1 MEFSDSKMFFNR
13 ELSWLRFN
21 TRVLNEA
28 HNETLPLLERIK
40 FLAIYGTNLD
50 EFYMIRVAGLKR
62 LYGSGVAEIGADRL
76 TPLEQLRHI
85 RDYLHQEQKTLEAL
99 FHQIRLQ
106 LSKAGLMIKKFSEL
120 NKTQKLGI
128 KDYFQ
133 NYLYP
138 IIVPIVVD
146 ATHPFP
152 HLNNLSFGIA
162 VKLKSE
168 ENGEIKY
175 GMIRIPRILTRFVEV
190 DKGLFVPVETIVG
203 EFAGDLFEGY
213 ELEGYAPFR
222 VTRNADIEIEE
233 DEADDFIELMSEG
246 LKARKKGEIV
256 RLEVGSGDR
265 SLLEFVKKQI
275 IVEKEDIYENNMP
288 LNLATFWELV
298 GCKDFAHLS
307 ISPFNPKILPPL
319 DCTTCIFDTIDKQ
332 DLMLFHPYESFDSVV
347 NFIQSAAKD
356 PDVLSIRMT
365 LYRVGKNSPII
376 KALTE
381 AAENKQVTVLVELK
395 ARFDE
400 ENNLHWAKALESA
413 GAHVIYGVPGLKV
426 HAKVALVIKKV
437 GDKLKEYVHLS
448 TGNYNVASAKIY
460 TDVSLFTSN
469 KEIANDVIKLFHSLS
484 TGTSHKTELNALC
497 VAPVQIKPKIISL
510 IENEIKH
517 GSKGRI
523 ILKANAL
530 VDADI
535 IRCLY
540 RASEAG
546 VKIDLIIRGIC
557 CLRPNV
563 KGFSENIRV
572 FSIIGKY
579 LEHARIY
586 YFAHSNPQVY
596 FSSADLMP
604 RNLEKRVE
612 LFVPATSELITK
624 RLVEILNIQLSDN
637 VQMHELKENGEYHK
651 VSSKGKAISSQLFY
665 EGYVNEIYNVNK
677 IEQEHFKAKKLLE
690 RMIGES

>member
-1 MEFSDSKMFFNR
+1 MDFCDSKMFFNR

-28 HNETLPLLERIK
+28 YNETLPLLDRLK

-50 EFYMIRVAGLKR
+50 EFYMIRVAGLRR
-62 LYGSGVAEIGADRL
+62 LYASGIAEIGSDKL
-76 TPLEQLRHI
+76 TPLEQLSHI
-85 RDYLHQEQKTLEAL
+85 RDYLHQEQKSIETL
-99 FHQIRLQ
+99 FHQIKSQ
-106 LSKAGLMIKKFSEL
+106 LSQAGLFIKNFNEL
-120 NKTQKLGI
+120 DKSKKIGI

-138 IIVPIVVD
+138 IIVPIVID
-146 ATHPFP
+146 STHPFP

-162 VKLKSE
+162 LKLRSE

-175 GMIRIPRILTRFVEV
+175 GMIRIPRVLKRFVEV
-190 DKGLFVPVETIVG
+190 EKGVFVLVETIVG

-213 ELEGYAPFR
+213 ELVSYLPFR

-256 RLEVGSGDR
+256 RLEVGVGDS
-265 SLLEFVKKQI
+265 SLIEFVKKQI
-275 IVEKEDIYENNMP
+275 IVAKEDVYTNDMP
-288 LNLATFWELV
+288 LNMGTFWELAL
-298 GCKDFAHLS
+298 CKDFAHLS
-307 ISPFNPKILPPL
+307 TPPLHPRILPPL
-319 DCTTCIFDTIDKQ
+319 DCGACIFDVIDKQ
-332 DLMLFHPYESFDSVV
+332 DVMLFHPYESFDSVV
-347 NFIQSAAKD
+347 QFIQSATKD

-365 LYRVGKNSPII
+365 LYRAGKNSPII

-426 HAKVALVIKKV
+426 HAKVALVIKQS

-448 TGNYNVASAKIY
+448 TGNYNSASAKIY

-469 KEIANDVIKLFHSLS
+469 KNIANDVIKLFHSLS
-484 TGTSHKTELNALC
+484 TGTSYKTELNALC
-497 VAPVQIKPKIISL
+497 VAPAQIKPKLIAL
-510 IENEIKH
+510 IEQEIKQ
-517 GSKGRI
+517 GARGRI

-530 VDADI
+530 VDTDI
-535 IRCLY
+535 ISWLY
-540 RASEAG
+540 KASQAG
-546 VKIDLIIRGIC
+546 VKIDLLIRGIC
-557 CLRPNV
+557 CLKPSL
-563 KGFSENIRV
+563 KGVSENIRV
-572 FSIIGKY
+572 FSIVGKY

-586 YFAHSNPQVY
+586 YFAHALPQVY

-604 RNLEKRVE
+604 RNLERRVE
-612 LFVPATSELITK
+612 LLIPATSEAIAQRLI
-624 RLVEILNIQLSDN
+624 EILELQLSDN
-637 VQMHELKENGEYHK
+637 VQMYALGADGEYAK
-651 VSSKGKAISSQLFY
+651 VVSKDKPMSSQIFY
-665 EGYVNEIYNVNK
+665 EGYVNGIYNASK
-677 IEQEHFKAKKLLE
+677 SEQEHYKAKKLLE